1 MTDFAA
7 VRHNMVENQI
17 RPNRITDPRIIE
29 AMEAVPRELFV
40 PKPLRGLA
48 YIDED
53 LEIVPGRYLMEPMVM
68 ARLLQA
74 AEIGPGDVVLDI
86 GCATGYGPAILARL
100 AATVVGLESD
110 PALAE
115 RATARLAELG
125 ADSVAVV
132 TGPLE
137 AGYAEQAPYNVIVI
151 EGAVEAVP
159 EAITDQLAEGGRL
172 VCVVTG
178 RRAVGKAMV
187 FLRLHGAISRRCEFD
202 AAVPPLP
209 GFQSP
214 PVFEF

>member
-1 MTDFAA
+1 
-7 VRHNMVENQI
+7 
-17 RPNRITDPRIIE
+17 
-29 AMEAVPRELFV
+29 
-40 PKPLRGLA
+40 
-48 YIDED
+48 
-53 LEIVPGRYLMEPMVM
+53 M

-86 GCATGYGPAILARL
+86 GCATGYGPAVLARL

-115 RATARLAELG
+115 RATALLAELG
-125 ADSVAVV
+125 ADSAAVV

-137 AGYAEQAPYNVIVI
+137 AGYAAQAPYDVIVI

-172 VCVVTG
+172 VCVVAG
-178 RRAVGKAMV
+178 RGGVGKLTV
-187 FLRLHGAISRRCEFD
+187 FLRLHGAISRRTEFD

-214 PVFEF
+214 PRFEF